1 MILFLIVAMLEAVTV
16 MLFYVIGELFQDIAV
31 NRSRKSIKAL
41 LEIKPDYANLKS
53 DGEAMLI

>member
-53 DGEAMLI
+53 DGEAKLI